1 MPVISELKAACA
13 KIYPSVEKD
22 GKSSLGMAED
32 FGKGTGVSVF
42 NVLFLLKKK
51 KGLKVLKLH
60 LDT

>member
-51 KGLKVLKLH
+51 RF
-60 LDT
+60 